1 MPATDA
7 KNNRIIELLIE
18 AYNAELE
25 TVMNFLANAANLD
38 GVRAQEIRESLE
50 GDVTEEIGHAQK
62 LAARIRTLEGTVPGS
77 QSLKWT
83 QDAQQPGPDSTDV
96 VTVIKGVIA
105 AEEAVIAIYDKI
117 IKACDGVDYVTQ
129 DLATGLMGEEQEHR
143 REFIGFLRE
152 YE

>member
-7 KNNRIIELLIE
+7 KNNRIIALLTE

-38 GVRAQEIRESLE
+38 GVRAEEIKESLQ
-50 GDVTEEIGHAQK
+50 GDIAEEIGHAQK

-83 QDAQQPGPDSTDV
+83 QDALQPPTDSTDV

-105 AEEAVIAIYDKI
+105 AEEAVITIYDKI
-117 IKACDGVDYVTQ
+117 IKTCDGVDYVTQ
-129 DLATGLMGEEQEHR
+129 DLATQLMGEEQEHR

>member
-1 MPATDA
+1 MPAA
-7 KNNRIIELLIE
+7 NPKNDRIIELLIE

-25 TVMNFLANAANLD
+25 TVMNFLANSANLD
-38 GVRAQEIRESLE
+38 GVRAEEIRESLE
-50 GDVTEEIGHAQK
+50 GDITEEIGHAQK

-77 QSLKWT
+77 QSLNWT
-83 QDAQQPGPDSTDV
+83 QDALQPPRDSTDV
-96 VTVIKGVIA
+96 VSVIKGVIA

-129 DLATGLMGEEQEHR
+129 DLATELMGEEQEHR

>member
-1 MPATDA
+1 MPATKA
-7 KNNRIIELLIE
+7 KTKRIIDLLIQ

-25 TVMNFLANAANLD
+25 TVMNFMANSANLD
-38 GVRAQEIRESLE
+38 GVRAEEIRESLE
-50 GDVTEEIGHAQK
+50 GDITEEIGHAQK

-83 QDAQQPGPDSTDV
+83 QDALQPRRDSTDV
-96 VTVIKGVIA
+96 VSVIKGVIA
-105 AEEAVIAIYDKI
+105 AEEAAIAIYDKI

-129 DLATGLMGEEQEHR
+129 DLATELMGEEQEHR

>member
-1 MPATDA
+1 MPAA
-7 KNNRIIELLIE
+7 NPKNDRIIELLIE

-25 TVMNFLANAANLD
+25 TVMNFMANAANLD
-38 GVRAQEIRESLE
+38 GVRAEEIKESLE
-50 GDVTEEIGHAQK
+50 ADITAEIGHAQK
-62 LAARIRTLEGTVPGS
+62 LANRIRTLEGTVPGS

-83 QDAQQPGPDSTDV
+83 QDALQPPRDSTDV
-96 VTVIKGVIA
+96 VSVIKGVIA

-129 DLATGLMGEEQEHR
+129 DLATQLMGDEQEHR

>member
-1 MPATDA
+1 MPPANP
-7 KNNRIIELLIE
+7 KNDRIIELLIE

-25 TVMNFLANAANLD
+25 TVMNFLANSANLD

-50 GDVTEEIGHAQK
+50 GDIAEEIGHAQK

-83 QDAQQPGPDSTDV
+83 QDALQPRRDSTDV
-96 VTVIKGVIA
+96 VSVIKGVIA

-129 DLATGLMGEEQEHR
+129 DLATELMGEEQEHR

>member
-1 MPATDA
+1 MPATKA
-7 KNNRIIELLIE
+7 KTKRIIELLIQ

-83 QDAQQPGPDSTDV
+83 QDALQPRRDSTDV
-96 VTVIKGVIA
+96 VSVIKGVIG

-129 DLATGLMGEEQEHR
+129 DLATELMGEEQEHR

>member
-1 MPATDA
+1 MPATKA
-7 KNNRIIELLIE
+7 KTKRIIELLIQ

-38 GVRAQEIRESLE
+38 GVRAEEIRESLE
-50 GDVTEEIGHAQK
+50 GDIAEEIGHAQK

-83 QDAQQPGPDSTDV
+83 QDALQPRRDSTDV
-96 VTVIKGVIA
+96 VSVIKGVIG

-129 DLATGLMGEEQEHR
+129 DLATELMGEEQEHR